1 MSLLI
6 NTKKLNFVVLIGL
19 ALIISALSI
28 WVFSAIELKNSELIL
43 TNQNVGMEELWQVE
57 GALQWWN
64 NVYATVIVPATTI
77 LALTGIAAILSPKL
91 FVRYKQKHVLNNFEK
106 ELQKACKV

>member
-28 WVFSAIELKNSELIL
+28 WVFSAIELKNNELIL

-64 NVYATVIVPATTI
+64 NFYATVIVPATTI
-77 LALTGIAAILSPKL
+77 LALTGIATILSPKL
-91 FVRYKQKHVLNNFEK
+91 FVRYNQRHVLNTFEK

>member
-1 MSLLI
+1 MSRFI
-6 NTKKLNFVVLIGL
+6 NQKKLNFAVLMGV

-28 WVFSAIELKNSELIL
+28 WVFSVLELKSNELII

-64 NVYATVIVPATTI
+64 NFYATVIVPATTI
-77 LALTGIAAILSPKL
+77 LALTGIATILSPKL
-91 FVRYKQKHVLNNFEK
+91 FYMFKQKHVLNNFEK